1 MMAGGTG
8 GHVFPALA
16 VAQVLRE
23 QGVEVVWLGTRRGF
37 EAYSVPEAGFDMEWI
52 SIRGLRGKSWWGW
65 LMAPLRLMV
74 ALTQAVMV
82 ILRRRPDALLGM
94 GGFVAGP
101 GGLAAW
107 LLRKPLLIHEA
118 NAVAGFTNRWLALVA
133 QRVMTGF
140 PCSAGIDPK
149 RSIYI
154 GNPLRA
160 DIVAM
165 DARAKAES
173 DSKAPLN
180 LLVVGGSQGARVFN
194 DTVPLALACLA
205 LEQRPS
211 VHHQCGRGNQE
222 ATSLAYRDAG
232 VSGVAPC
239 EFIDDIAKAY
249 AWADVVLCR
258 AGAMTVAELSAMG
271 VTALLVPYP
280 HAISDH
286 QTANAR
292 FLSERQAG
300 VLLPEN
306 ELTPQRLAEWL
317 SKFQA
322 RRDLLAGFAQRALS
336 LSKPQATAEVARICM
351 ERMCA

>member
-37 EAYSVPEAGFDMEWI
+37 EAHSVPEAGFDMEWI
-52 SIRGLRGKSWWGW
+52 SIRGLRGKGWWGW
-65 LMAPLRLMV
+65 LMAPLRLTV
-74 ALTQAVMV
+74 ALTQSILV

-118 NAVAGFTNRWLALVA
+118 NAIAGFTNRWLAHFA

-140 PCSAGIDPK
+140 PHSVGINPK
-149 RSIYI
+149 RGIYI

-160 DIVAM
+160 DIVGM
-165 DARAKAES
+165 DTQVNTES
-173 DSKAPLN
+173 DAQAPLR

-194 DTVPLALACLA
+194 DIVPLALAVLTA
-205 LEQRPS
+205 EQRPS
-211 VHHQCGRGNQE
+211 VRHQCGRGNQQ
-222 ATSLAYRDAG
+222 AASLAYRDAG
-232 VSGVAPC
+232 IDHVVPC
-239 EFIDDIAKAY
+239 EFIDDMAKAY

-280 HAISDH
+280 YAISDH

-292 FLSERQAG
+292 FLSEHQAG

-306 ELTPQRLAEWL
+306 ELTPQCLADWL
-317 SKFQA
+317 SKFHA
-322 RRDLLAGFAQRALS
+322 RRDLLKGFGQRALS
-336 LSKPQATAEVARICM
+336 LSRPQATVDVARVCM
-351 ERMCA
+351 ESMSA

>member
-23 QGVEVVWLGTRRGF
+23 RGIEVVWLGTRRGF
-37 EAYSVPEAGFDMEWI
+37 EAHSVPEAGFDMEWI
-52 SIRGLRGKSWWGW
+52 SIRGLRGKGWWGW
-65 LMAPLRLMV
+65 WVAPLRLTV
-74 ALTQAVMV
+74 ALVQSVMV

-140 PCSAGIDPK
+140 PHSVGIDPK
-149 RSIYI
+149 RGIYI

-165 DARAKAES
+165 DRRNNTEP

-194 DTVPLALACLA
+194 NIVPLALAALA
-205 LEQRPS
+205 IEQRPS
-211 VHHQCGRGNQE
+211 VRHQCGRGNRE
-222 ATSLAYRDAG
+222 AASLAYRDAG
-232 VSGVAPC
+232 INGVAPS
-239 EFIDDIAKAY
+239 EFIDDMAKAY

-280 HAISDH
+280 HAISGH

-292 FLSERQAG
+292 FLSEHQAG
-300 VLLPEN
+300 VLLPES
-306 ELTPQRLAEWL
+306 ELTPQCLAEWL
-317 SKFQA
+317 GKFHA
-322 RRDLLAGFAQRALS
+322 RRDLLAGFGQRALS
-336 LSKPQATAEVARICM
+336 LSRPQATAEVAQICM